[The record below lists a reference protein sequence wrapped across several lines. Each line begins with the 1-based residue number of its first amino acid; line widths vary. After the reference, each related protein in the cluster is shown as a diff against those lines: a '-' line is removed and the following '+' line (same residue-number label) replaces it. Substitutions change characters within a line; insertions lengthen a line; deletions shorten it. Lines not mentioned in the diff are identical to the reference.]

1 MPQLNQIRADY
12 DAQTIVIYQAY
23 SAQIAR
29 SALAAGRF
37 VAPFSLTR
45 MTWIK
50 PSFLWLM
57 ERSNWAKKAGQ
68 EQILA
73 VRIRCAG
80 WEESLKMGVLTSYE
94 KSAHPNPQA
103 WRAEFDKAPVHVQWD
118 PERSIRGADLG
129 VNSIQV
135 GLGRTVI
142 ERYVNDWVVEI
153 RDLTPLVRKIHAL
166 AQNGKFANAKKTIA
180 DRTNLSSRIGNRQT
194 PRYGKIN
201 VL

>member
-1 MPQLNQIRADY
+1 MPQVNQIRAAY
-12 DAQTIVIYQAY
+12 DAQTITIYQAY
-23 SAQIAR
+23 GAAIAR
-29 SALAAGRF
+29 PALQSGRF
-37 VAPFSLTR
+37 VPPFSLSR

-57 ERSNWAKKAGQ
+57 ERSNWAQKAGQ

-73 VRIRCAG
+73 VRIKRAG
-80 WEESLKMGVLTSYE
+80 WDEALKMGVLTSYE
-94 KSAHPNPQA
+94 KSAHRSPQI
-103 WRAEFDKAPVHVQWD
+103 WREEFDKAFVHVQWD

-153 RDLTPLVRKIHAL
+153 QDFTPLVRKIHAL
-166 AQNGKFANAKKTIA
+166 VQNGNVANAKKLLPSERIYAVETKIA
-180 DRTNLSSRIGNRQT
+180 QRLAIGN
-194 PRYGKIN
+194 
-201 VL
+201 